1 MAKKR
6 TDAQRAADKH
16 RTGRP
21 PKKRAEKQSKRIMVY
36 LTPDEYKRF
45 EAEAKEEGLSLASL
59 VMRPWREKED

>member
-21 PKKRAEKQSKRIMVY
+21 PKEPAEKWSERITVY
-36 LTPDEYKRF
+36 MTT
-45 EAEAKEEGLSLASL
+45 AERARLESLAEQEGVTLASL
-59 VMRPWREKED
+59 IMRPWRDGE